1 MNINL
6 PLWTQYFPSPFFH
19 ILVWLFY
26 DLWTPFPWGVSF
38 YYWIQD
44 CAYIC
49 LYTLI
54 ISLFSRVDWPAV
66 TLCSSLPSG
75 PSLDWFSWNCKS
87 AKIENKSCNIQW
99 TFVWI
104 QDWQNLCHSIGNVIR
119 VISLGRLSR
128 RSLRVS
134 CAFLNPSA
142 LQYFSVFL
150 GGINESL
157 ENVDFYVTRLLQI
170 NKWKSFE
177 SVLVCLCTE
186 NRMKD

>member
-1 MNINL
+1 MIYD
-6 PLWTQYFPSPFFH
+6 PPF
-19 ILVWLFY
+19 LEVYLFIIGY
-26 DLWTPFPWGVSF
+26 RIVCTSV
-38 YYWIQD
+38 
-44 CAYIC
+44 
-49 LYTLI
+49 YTLI

-66 TLCSSLPSG
+66 TLCSSRPSG

-99 TFVWI
+99 TFGWI
-104 QDWQNLCHSIGNVIR
+104 HDWQNLCHSIGNVIR

-186 NRMKD
+186 NRMKDCMIFVCTCNGWGLPVLFVILALC

>member
-1 MNINL
+1 MIYD
-6 PLWTQYFPSPFFH
+6 PPF
-19 ILVWLFY
+19 LEVYLFIIGY
-26 DLWTPFPWGVSF
+26 RIVCTSV
-38 YYWIQD
+38 
-44 CAYIC
+44 
-49 LYTLI
+49 YTLI

-66 TLCSSLPSG
+66 TLCSSRPSG

-99 TFVWI
+99 TFGWI
-104 QDWQNLCHSIGNVIR
+104 HDWQNLCHSIGNVIR

-170 NKWKSFE
+170 NNWKSFE

>member
-1 MNINL
+1 MIYD
-6 PLWTQYFPSPFFH
+6 PPF
-19 ILVWLFY
+19 LEVYLFIIGY
-26 DLWTPFPWGVSF
+26 KIVRTSV
-38 YYWIQD
+38 
-44 CAYIC
+44 
-49 LYTLI
+49 YTLI

-66 TLCSSLPSG
+66 TLCSSRPSG

-87 AKIENKSCNIQW
+87 AKIENKSCNIQS

-119 VISLGRLSR
+119 VISLGRISR